1 MCPGTD
7 PGAINNQIITNL
19 AHFSKLRVYVK
30 AIDVQQRQQT
40 MFPEQN
46 RWSSLKSNSLS
57 ILYLF
62 IHGTLSGPIIF
73 KRSGVFFPPISSLIS
88 WKNVGWTLDGSQ
100 NTWGQLHGQPPPP
113 LFPLSSLGPISTS
126 IPFLFAKSKTPS
138 FIICSLITMS
148 HLPSYFW
155 PLKSWILTS
164 SLPGLFSQT

>member
-1 MCPGTD
+1 M
-7 PGAINNQIITNL
+7 
-19 AHFSKLRVYVK
+19 K

-73 KRSGVFFPPISSLIS
+73 KRSGVLFPPISSLIG
-88 WKNVGWTLDGSQ
+88 WINVGWTLDGSQ
-100 NTWGQLHGQPPPP
+100 NTWGQLHRQPPLP

-126 IPFLFAKSKTPS
+126 IPFLFAKFKSSSLS
-138 FIICSLITMS
+138 FAVLSLCPTS
-148 HLPSYFW
+148 HLISDH
-155 PLKSWILTS
+155 LSLESWFHHYQGYSPKHRKHRVPCS
-164 SLPGLFSQT
+164 SRALDA